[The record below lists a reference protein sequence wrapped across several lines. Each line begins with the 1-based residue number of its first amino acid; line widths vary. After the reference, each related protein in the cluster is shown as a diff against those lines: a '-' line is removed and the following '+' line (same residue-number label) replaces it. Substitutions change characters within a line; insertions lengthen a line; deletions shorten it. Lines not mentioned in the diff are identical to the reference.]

1 MITSRPIWNGN
12 DIQIFFNRLFC
23 CLLCNSCQ
31 FVIFMVFLTYVH
43 YLQWVYELIC
53 MVYGQYKFNIYYY
66 YLLTNNLY
74 YYTLHSLSVFSLAK
88 KLQLILEV
96 GGF

>member
-1 MITSRPIWNGN
+1 
-12 DIQIFFNRLFC
+12 
-23 CLLCNSCQ
+23 
-31 FVIFMVFLTYVH
+31 MVFLTYVH